1 MTVPPRNKSA
11 HPEKSLEATLWEAAD
26 RLRSRVDAA
35 EYKHVVLG
43 LIFLKY
49 VSDVFAK
56 RYQRLA
62 ELVDDPDSDYFMPTD
77 EAKLTVLEDRD
88 EYTSEG
94 VFWIPEGH
102 RWDDLRKAAKQP
114 DIGERI
120 DAAMDAIEKEN
131 PSLRGVLPKRYARRE
146 LTPAMLG
153 GLVDTFSR
161 RDLASEEHKGLDVL
175 GRVYEYFLG
184 KFAAAEGKLGGE
196 FYTPR
201 SIVRLMVEMLEPFNG
216 RVFDPACGSG
226 GMFVQAEEFVQ
237 AHGGRRDDISVFGQ
251 EQNPTTWRLAK
262 MNLALRGIEA
272 NLGPEWGD
280 SFLHD
285 HHPDLRADF
294 ILTNPPFNVSEWGGE
309 RLRDDPRW
317 KYGAPPIG
325 NANFAWIQH
334 MLHHLSLTGT
344 MVTVLANGSLSSQQS
359 GEGEIRKN
367 LVETDLVECIV
378 ALPSQLFYTTQI
390 PVCLWFLTKD
400 KSGKAR
406 MAGGSAR
413 LRRPRFNEVLFI
425 DARNLGHMVSRTNRE
440 LSDDDIGLIAST
452 YHAWRGE
459 DGELKPYEDVP
470 GFCASA
476 TLDKIREHQH
486 VLTPGRYVGT
496 EAAEDD
502 GEPLDEKIA
511 RLTSEIRRGFGR
523 RAELQ
528 TKVLEALDS
537 LEIADGD

>member
-1 MTVPPRNKSA
+1 MPPKQSK
-11 HPEKSLEATLWEAAD
+11 PEQVKSLEATLWEAAD

-49 VSDVFAK
+49 VSDVFA
-56 RYQRLA
+56 RRREAL
-62 ELVDDPDSDYFMPTD
+62 ERLVDDPASDYFMPTD
-77 EAKLTVLEDRD
+77 DAKASVLEDRD
-88 EYTSEG
+88 EYASEG
-94 VFWIPEGH
+94 VFWVPEGH
-102 RWDDLRKAAKQP
+102 RWNDLRKAAKQT

-146 LTPAMLG
+146 LTPVMLG
-153 GLVDTFSR
+153 GLIDTFSR
-161 RDLASEEHKGLDVL
+161 KDLAGAEHKGLDVL

-184 KFAAAEGKLGGE
+184 KFATAEGKLGGE

-226 GMFVQAEEFVQ
+226 GMFVQAEEFVE
-237 AHGGRRDDISVFGQ
+237 AHGGRRNDISVFGQ

-280 SFLHD
+280 SFHHD
-285 HHPDLRADF
+285 MHPDLRADF

-317 KYGAPPIG
+317 HYGVPPVG

-334 MLHHLSLTGT
+334 MLHHLSPIGT

-359 GEGEIRKN
+359 GEGEIRRN
-367 LVETDLVECIV
+367 LVEADLVECIV

-406 MAGGSAR
+406 RIGPSSEPAATP
-413 LRRPRFNEVLFI
+413 LRRGAVHRRAHPRAHGV
-425 DARNLGHMVSRTNRE
+425 AHQPRTR
-440 LSDDDIGLIAST
+440 
-452 YHAWRGE
+452 
-459 DGELKPYEDVP
+459 
-470 GFCASA
+470 
-476 TLDKIREHQH
+476 
-486 VLTPGRYVGT
+486 
-496 EAAEDD
+496 
-502 GEPLDEKIA
+502 
-511 RLTSEIRRGFGR
+511 RRGYRPDRRHLPRLARRGR
-523 RAELQ
+523 RPQAVRGCPRLLRLGRPGHDPRAPACAHARPVRRQ
-528 TKVLEALDS
+528 RGRRGRRRTAGPRRSPD
-537 LEIADGD
+537 